1 VIFVKILAVSDLHG
15 SNIPELH
22 SYLKNNRVDIIVV
35 AGDITHF
42 GPPELAEELLN
53 DLASH
58 KIPVVAVPGNCDP
71 HGIASRIENSR
82 AINIHARTL
91 SVKDVAFCG
100 LGGSNPTPFNTPLEL
115 GEDEI
120 RSELDKLLE
129 NLKGNDRLILVT
141 HAPPHGTGVDR
152 IPSGDNVGSTG
163 VRDVIEK
170 HQPCINICGHIHES
184 PGVERLGETL
194 IVNPGQ
200 LSEGRAALIEID
212 EDGSVRAEIINLKSS

>member
-1 VIFVKILAVSDLHG
+1 MIFVKILAVSDLHG

-22 SYLKNNRVDIIVV
+22 RYLKNNRVDIIVV

-58 KIPVVAVPGNCDP
+58 NIPVLAVPGNCDP
-71 HGIASRIENSR
+71 HGISSRIENSR

-91 SVKDVAFCG
+91 NVKNFAFCG

-115 GEDEI
+115 EEDEI
-120 RSELDKLLE
+120 HGELDKLLE
-129 NLKGNDRLILVT
+129 NLQGNDRLILVT
-141 HAPPHGTGVDR
+141 HAPPHGTEVDR

-163 VRDVIEK
+163 VRDAIEK

-184 PGVERLGETL
+184 PGVDRLGETL

-212 EDGSVRAEIINLKSS
+212 DDGSIRAEIINLKSS

>member
-1 VIFVKILAVSDLHG
+1 MKILAVSDLHG

-22 SYLKNNRVDIIVV
+22 RYLKNNRVDIIVV

-58 KIPVVAVPGNCDP
+58 NIPVLAVPGNCDP
-71 HGIASRIENSR
+71 HGISSRIENSR

-91 SVKDVAFCG
+91 NVKNFAFCG

-115 GEDEI
+115 EEDEI
-120 RSELDKLLE
+120 HGELDKLLE
-129 NLKGNDRLILVT
+129 NLQGTDRLILVT
-141 HAPPHGTGVDR
+141 HAPPHGTEVDR

-163 VRDVIEK
+163 VRDAIEK

-184 PGVERLGETL
+184 PGVDRLGETL

-212 EDGSVRAEIINLKSS
+212 DDGSIRAEIINLKSS